1 MIKDAENTNLLVLE
15 GDVGL
20 YTEILRIDEGQT
32 SDTLIFG
39 FPDGD
44 TFWGGDIDVT
54 PIHTKLDSSDLHYIY
69 SELKNVISTN

>member
-20 YTEILRIDEGQT
+20 FTEILRIDEGET

-44 TFWGGDIDVT
+44 TFWGGDINIT
-54 PIHTKLDSSDLHYIY
+54 PIDSHIA
-69 SELKNVISTN
+69 